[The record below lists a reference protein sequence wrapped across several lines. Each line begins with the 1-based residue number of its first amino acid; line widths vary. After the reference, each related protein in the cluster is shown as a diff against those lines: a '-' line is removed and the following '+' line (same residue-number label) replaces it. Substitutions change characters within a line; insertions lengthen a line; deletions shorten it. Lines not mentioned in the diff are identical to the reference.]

1 MQGRSLLFAKRRR
14 KSGRRTRCCK
24 TTYRFVLSKK
34 RPTYFEAG
42 ILVIPSYLAKG
53 IEFDAVIVYNGS
65 QAQYGRDSERKLF
78 YTVCTRAMHEL
89 HVYFIG
95 EMSPFIY
102 DVSPDI
108 YVSVS

>member
-1 MQGRSLLFAKRRR
+1 M
-14 KSGRRTRCCK
+14 
-24 TTYRFVLSKK
+24 
-34 RPTYFEAG
+34 
-42 ILVIPSYLAKG
+42 
-53 IEFDAVIVYNGS
+53 VYNGS